1 MDILVRLE
9 TPMLADG
16 QECPSY
22 ELLSDFRCM
31 PAAGE
36 ETRAMNQCYSVALA
50 TAYILGI
57 ANPWAAATTAIIPH
71 HSLLTTH
78 HSPGATMKPTVEK
91 IPFGKAAD
99 GAEIDLFILTNANGM
114 KAKITTY
121 GSILTELD
129 VPDRDGKLGNVVLGF
144 DNLAGYLAGHPHFGA
159 TTGRVANRIAKGK
172 FTLDGKEYKL
182 AVNNGPNALHGGLKG
197 FDKVV
202 WKGEAKVT
210 PDTAA
215 VELTYLSKD
224 GEEGYPGN
232 LTTMVTYTLTN
243 ENELRIDYK
252 ATTDKPTP
260 VNLTNHSYFNLGGPA
275 SGDILDHE
283 LTIEA
288 DEYTPADDTLIPT
301 GEIRSVKGTPL
312 DFTKPAK
319 ISARISQVADKTGGY
334 DHNFVLR
341 SKGGKLALAARAYD
355 PKTGRVMEMYTT
367 EPGVQL
373 YTANFLDGKLKSKEG
388 VPFKKHQAFCLEAQH
403 FPDAVNHPDFPSIIL
418 RPGQTYK
425 QTTMYKFLTK

>member
-1 MDILVRLE
+1 
-9 TPMLADG
+9 
-16 QECPSY
+16 
-22 ELLSDFRCM
+22 
-31 PAAGE
+31 
-36 ETRAMNQCYSVALA
+36 
-50 TAYILGI
+50 
-57 ANPWAAATTAIIPH
+57 
-71 HSLLTTH
+71 
-78 HSPGATMKPTVEK
+78 MKPTVEK
-91 IPFGKAAD
+91 TPWGKTAD
-99 GAEIDLFILTNANGM
+99 NVEVDLYVLTNANGM
-114 KAKITTY
+114 KAKVTTY
-121 GSILTELD
+121 GGILTELD

-144 DNLAGYLAGHPHFGA
+144 DNLAAYLAGHPHFGA

-215 VELTYLSKD
+215 VQLSYLRKD
-224 GEEGYPGN
+224 GQEGYPGN
-232 LTTMVTYTLTN
+232 LTTTVTYTLTN
-243 ENELRIDYK
+243 ENEIRIDYK

-301 GEIRSVKGTPL
+301 GEIKSVKGTPL

-319 ISARISQVADKTGGY
+319 IGSRIAQVADKTGGY

-355 PKTGRVMEMYTT
+355 PKTGRVMETYTT

-373 YTANFLDGKLKSKEG
+373 YTANFLDGKLKDKDG
-388 VPFKKHQAFCLEAQH
+388 TLLKKHQAFCLEAQH
-403 FPDAVNHPDFPSIIL
+403 FPDAVNHPDFPSVII
-418 RPGQTYK
+418 RPGETYT
-425 QTTMYKFLTK
+425 QTTSYKFSVK